1 MLDQGQLPPGGKQQ
15 RAGWRK
21 AKNACSWW
29 AANSKERRQKLNK
42 AFPVFLL
49 ELINA
54 MMVFLR
60 RSKQWGREEP
70 EESYVHMKSKFRNAG
85 GPFPKHPSIQLS
97 SHCVALLPCIRHW
110 AKCEDNLR
118 WDFCEFYILTVI
130 QGNAFSNI
138 TLYSNHPRIRFW
150 FWKSGEGPEIPVLRC
165 FQGHHTLS
173 TKGMGSLR

>member
-1 MLDQGQLPPGGKQQ
+1 MCLCCVAETSGWLGRLSAVYKRLFLRPGGCYLHSDPIHPVCILAGRGKQQ

-97 SHCVALLPCIRHW
+97 SHCVALLPCIRH
-110 AKCEDNLR
+110 
-118 WDFCEFYILTVI
+118 
-130 QGNAFSNI
+130 
-138 TLYSNHPRIRFW
+138 
-150 FWKSGEGPEIPVLRC
+150 
-165 FQGHHTLS
+165 
-173 TKGMGSLR
+173 